1 MRAAAV
7 TISVLKGEQNQMLLC
22 MDFSGEKVNIL
33 CTENKKEKIRVAE
46 SLELNVSELGDY
58 LRSKSGKIEEIRVS
72 GYLENT
78 FHKILIMPDMKSK
91 MLKQALETEVIK
103 AFGNDYQFKH
113 QDLGEVP
120 DPGNKVNKNIM
131 TIGIKRNSLEELSQM
146 FAGSRIKP
154 SIVTTYP
161 VALQTLLEKMGLF
174 SEESFAFVE
183 IAHPRSRI
191 VIFKGKEIRVTR
203 ELPLA
208 EKEKDTDSSAL
219 AKDIYRTLLF
229 YTESF
234 PNQQVAKLAMAGNSS
249 TSEVLENLRQ
259 KTGAQIIPFLPE
271 TIFPGMKEMP
281 YIYPGCL
288 GLALLEPGGF
298 SFGFVPLSV
307 QEKRKI
313 KKTLI
318 LSSSVTLGILLI
330 FALAVSR
337 LSLNLKNLDVYHGG
351 IKGEIKMKEDRLK
364 ELGLEFVSHFIETS
378 QPPWSEILLEMAA
391 VVPPG
396 VVFKSFSL
404 KKVKRVW
411 KGEVIGIAEGSDEIN
426 SLLMTE
432 KVQNNFV
439 QSPLFKGVK
448 LTEKELRGKQVEFR
462 IIYQLNM

>member
-1 MRAAAV
+1 
-7 TISVLKGEQNQMLLC
+7 MLLC
-22 MDFSGEKVNIL
+22 MDFSDEKVNIL
-33 CTENKKEKIRVAE
+33 CTEDKKSNLKPISTTIVASFERRVVE
-46 SLELNVSELGDY
+46 SLELNVSGLGAY
-58 LRSKSGKIEEIRVS
+58 LRSKSGKIKEIRVS
-72 GYLENT
+72 GSLGNT
-78 FHKILIMPDMKSK
+78 FHKILIMPDIKSK

-120 DPGNKVNKNIM
+120 GPGNKVNKKIM

-146 FAGSRIKP
+146 FVGSRIKP

-161 VALQTLLEKMGLF
+161 VALQALLEKMGLL
-174 SEESFAFVE
+174 SEEPLAFVE

-208 EKEKDTDSSAL
+208 EKEKDTESSAL

-234 PNQQVAKLAMAGNSS
+234 PNQQVTKLVIAGNST
-249 TSEVLENLRQ
+249 TSEILENLRQ
-259 KTGAQIIPFLPE
+259 KTGAEIIPFLPE
-271 TIFPGMKEMP
+271 TIFPGMENIP

-288 GLALLEPGGF
+288 GLTLLDPNSF
-298 SFGFVPLSV
+298 TFGFVPLSV

-313 KKTLI
+313 KKTLL
-318 LSSSVTLGILLI
+318 LSSSVTLGVLLI

-337 LSLNLKNLDVYHGG
+337 LSLNLKNLDIFHGG
-351 IKGEIKMKEDRLK
+351 IKGEIRMKEDRLK
-364 ELGLEFVSHFIETS
+364 ELGLEFVSQFIETS

-396 VVFKSFSL
+396 VALKTLTL

-411 KGEVIGIAEGSDEIN
+411 RGEATGVADGSDEIS
-426 SLLMTE
+426 SLLLVE

-448 LTEKELRGKQVEFR
+448 LAGKELRGKQVEFK